1 MASKRVGIMKKNK
14 DVVVEVT
21 KEQYDTQLASGLS
34 EDEILAP
41 GKHTF
46 RRGGFKERFPNY
58 EAKASKARINIY
70 VDLDVLQHFR
80 ERAAEPNAAPYQT
93 QINAEL
99 RKIMERDLVKDKE
112 TIDATVKELLENDD
126 FLEALTEKLGL
137 KK

>member
-1 MASKRVGIMKKNK
+1 MEEKELVIEYTKDDIAQMRAEGI
-14 DVVVEVT
+14 D
-21 KEQYDTQLASGLS
+21 
-34 EDEILAP
+34 EDAIP
-41 GKHTF
+41 SVGKHRF
-46 RRGGFKERFPNY
+46 RRVSRNKVYPRKE
-58 EAKASKARINIY
+58 SKMRINIY
-70 VDLDVLQHFR
+70 LDCDIVDHFR
-80 ERAAEPNAAPYQT
+80 SRADKPNAAPYQT